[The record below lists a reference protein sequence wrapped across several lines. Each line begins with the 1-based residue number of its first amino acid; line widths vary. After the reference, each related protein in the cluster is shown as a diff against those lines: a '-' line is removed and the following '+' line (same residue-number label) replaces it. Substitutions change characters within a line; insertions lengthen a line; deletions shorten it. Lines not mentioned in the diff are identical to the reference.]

1 MPRAANPYYASSWV
15 IGSHLTDMLT
25 SRSANVAALA
35 LLQLARWSRL
45 TRWSAAASETRA
57 GRWMRY
63 KRRSL

>member
-1 MPRAANPYYASSWV
+1 MSLILQTLKQRLMPRTANPYYASSWV

-45 TRWSAAASETRA
+45 TR
-57 GRWMRY
+57 
-63 KRRSL
+63 